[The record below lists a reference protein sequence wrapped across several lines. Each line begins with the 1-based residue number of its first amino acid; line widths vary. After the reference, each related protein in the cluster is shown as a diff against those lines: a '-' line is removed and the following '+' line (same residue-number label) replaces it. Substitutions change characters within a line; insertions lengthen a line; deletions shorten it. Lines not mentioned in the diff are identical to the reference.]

1 MTALRFE
8 PLTIERWP
16 DLERLFGSRGACGGC
31 WCMAWRKSRAEFQRD
46 KGEGNRASLKALV
59 DNGHE
64 PGLLALDGDLPV
76 GWCAVAPREDYVF
89 LDRSRVLRRVDDA
102 PVWSVSCLFV
112 ARSHRHQ
119 GVSVALLRAAT
130 EFVRVRGGRI
140 VEGYP
145 IEPKKGLMP
154 DVFAWTGLL
163 DAFLAAG
170 FKEIPRW
177 SDSRPLLRY
186 TIGS

>member
-76 GWCAVAPREDYVF
+76 GWCAVAPREQYEF
-89 LDRSRVLRRVDDA
+89 LDRSRVLRRV
-102 PVWSVSCLFV
+102 
-112 ARSHRHQ
+112 
-119 GVSVALLRAAT
+119 
-130 EFVRVRGGRI
+130 
-140 VEGYP
+140 
-145 IEPKKGLMP
+145 
-154 DVFAWTGLL
+154 
-163 DAFLAAG
+163 
-170 FKEIPRW
+170 
-177 SDSRPLLRY
+177 
-186 TIGS
+186 